1 MPPGPSPGHI
11 NMETDCGLRDG
22 HRLKNGENPPQT
34 RTSADPG
41 GERKGNMKADGW
53 GRRQKRPQ
61 VGRMEGQTDRHA
73 RRHSGRE
80 PDTAR
85 ETAREIQTR
94 PERRASR
101 PTGGTAAPRTE
112 PYKTPAATLIHHFFI
127 FSQICL
133 FLAPSPQLRDRASE
147 IRCSNAA

>member
-34 RTSADPG
+34 RTLADPG
-41 GERKGNMKADGW
+41 GERKGDMKADGW

-61 VGRMEGQTDRHA
+61 VGRMEGQTGTHA
-73 RRHSGRE
+73 GTVARE

-85 ETAREIQTR
+85 ETAREIQTW

-101 PTGGTAAPRTE
+101 PTVGTAAPRTE
-112 PYKTPAATLIHHFFI
+112 PYKTPAAALIRQFFI

-133 FLAPSPQLRDRASE
+133 FPAPPPQLRDRVSE
-147 IRCSNAA
+147 IGCSNAA